1 MKLEFLLRLKVL
13 RLNRK
18 FIFYSAAYGISSLII
33 PLGVQFLVNNL
44 SLSAIW
50 LNIIS
55 FILIVG
61 VLLVFASMVKH
72 SQVILIESL
81 QREIFVFE
89 INRWKMIK
97 TKEYG
102 HYYFEVAG
110 LLKSFAKAYSH
121 LVELFLMV
129 LFGVTT
135 IIIFHPAFIVLAIF
149 IGLTILSIYRT
160 FTPSIDS
167 SVIESNEK
175 YAIFDTLSSG
185 QMFTEAQVDS
195 YLLAREGHF
204 KFTRLNSFKVSILA
218 VTSQIFLL
226 GLGSYFIK
234 NNQLSVG
241 QLVSAEII
249 VSGILFSLTKL
260 PQTLEGIFDF
270 ETGQK
275 KIAKALKGQI

>member
-18 FIFYSAAYGISSLII
+18 FIFYSAAYGVSSLII
-33 PLGVQFLVNNL
+33 PLGVQYLVNNL

-50 LNIIS
+50 LNIVS
-55 FILIVG
+55 FIFIVG
-61 VLLVFASMVKH
+61 ALLVFASMVKH

-97 TKEYG
+97 TKEYA

-110 LLKSFAKAYSH
+110 LLKSFSKAYSH

-135 IIIFHPAFIVLAIF
+135 IILFHPAFIVLAIF
-149 IGLTILSIYRT
+149 IGLTILSIFRT
-160 FTPSIDS
+160 FSPSIES
-167 SVIESNEK
+167 SIIESNEK
-175 YAIFDTLSSG
+175 YSIFDTLSSG
-185 QMFTEAQVDS
+185 QVIEEAQIDA
-195 YLLAREGHF
+195 YLVAREGHF
-204 KFTRLNSFKVSILA
+204 KFTRMNSFKISILA
-218 VTSQIFLL
+218 VASQVLLL

-249 VSGILFSLTKL
+249 VSGILFSLIKL
-260 PQTLEGIFDF
+260 PQTLESVFDF

-275 KIAKALKGQI
+275 KIAKALKGHL